1 MKTGEGKL
9 THKQKVFARQYAL
22 TGEKTSS
29 AKIAYPAVASDQAA
43 YNLAAQNLR
52 NSKVITYIS
61 NILDN
66 SGLSVDKLAG
76 FTGRVIKAGINRK
89 NISKA
94 TPSDSLRGIEMMYKL
109 HDSFPA
115 ERKIVDKRTLSVNYD
130 VKTDEELLQAL
141 NDITQQA
148 KQYQDLITSK
158 TKQ

>member
-94 TPSDSLRGIEMMYKL
+94 TPSDSLRGIEM
-109 HDSFPA
+109 
-115 ERKIVDKRTLSVNYD
+115 IVDKRTLSVNYD